1 MIKSDVLDK
10 GFIEVVDSLGSD
22 LTVVNSARV
31 SFGKRKTKFDKSDER
46 LVRYLAKYKHY
57 SPFRHLQVQFHIKA
71 PEFVMRQWYKHV
83 VGIETTSNS
92 STKDH
97 AWNEIS
103 GRYVEYDEFYEP
115 TEFRKQSEDN
125 KQASDGLIDDQKNTS
140 ILWTTAQQHSIS
152 AYKEML
158 KRGMAKEQARSIL
171 PLTLYTEVYW
181 TASFQAVM
189 NFIELRNEKTSQIEI
204 QEYAKVML
212 EQMKEVFPKTTE
224 LWSEAHGWV

>member
-31 SFGKRKTKFDKSDER
+31 SFGKRKEKFDKSDER
-46 LVRYLAKYKHY
+46 LVRYLAKHKHY

-103 GRYVEYDEFYEP
+103 GRYVEYDRDWE
-115 TEFRKQSEDN
+115 
-125 KQASDGLIDDQKNTS
+125 
-140 ILWTTAQQHSIS
+140 
-152 AYKEML
+152 
-158 KRGMAKEQARSIL
+158 
-171 PLTLYTEVYW
+171 
-181 TASFQAVM
+181 
-189 NFIELRNEKTSQIEI
+189 
-204 QEYAKVML
+204 
-212 EQMKEVFPKTTE
+212 TE
-224 LWSEAHGWV
+224 LEDV